1 MSSLTAGL
9 NASFYYDRMDRNFS
23 RAGDFLVL
31 LLPSLGLLK
40 FSLIGELFF
49 NEVLLVLLLPFMA
62 SSALAS
68 IKIRRIFIILIMA
81 LLWLMSQIVTDIYRG
96 TVTEDFLRGWSK
108 IIFFMASLIS
118 LAVLISTPKRVFLWF
133 AGCIV
138 PLFFRSIGAF
148 SGDFFTVWKF
158 GTGAAILS
166 LISLPWIYMFFKDQY
181 DKKSLF
187 VIAGFYFFIGILSFF
202 FNSRSFAGLSILTGL
217 IILIFSRYKWK
228 TLGTRSII
236 LGSILIA
243 FVGLVILQIYSVG
256 SSEGIFGEVAKQKY
270 EMQKS
275 SNNQGLIGLVVG
287 GRSEILV
294 STEAIFDSP
303 VLGHGSW
310 AKDFKY
316 TALYQ
321 ELLWE
326 KTLINENSLNASASV
341 DGLIPSHSYLFGA
354 WVEAG
359 LLGGIFWIYIFLIS
373 IFRVL
378 PAIFLVGNGVALI
391 ALLALP
397 GWIWNIFFSPFGAN
411 VRVDAA
417 AVIVIFS
424 VVMISGD
431 RIRTNNRLNV
441 Q

>member
-1 MSSLTAGL
+1 
-9 NASFYYDRMDRNFS
+9 
-23 RAGDFLVL
+23 
-31 LLPSLGLLK
+31 
-40 FSLIGELFF
+40 
-49 NEVLLVLLLPFMA
+49 MA